1 MNEFPERVTLC
12 EDGAYRWSYEMDM
25 WHNRYLLK
33 LVIKVLSLVLG
44 IPLVFVAAM
53 VLKNALPLLRQGVRG
68 EQLMHLIDGDLLS
81 LGIIAAIFAGCLL
94 LTLLIYAICALVKGG
109 VYRLC
114 FAMNEEGVVLVRST
128 ASQNTLDA
136 LSAIASVADLFS
148 SRPSNTASTIRTA
161 NASGKTAFS
170 LVRHVRQHPEWDVL
184 DLREWFG
191 MNQIY
196 VRPEDYG
203 FVRDFILAHVRES
216 ARG

>member
-1 MNEFPERVTLC
+1 MNEFTDRVTLG
-12 EDGAYRWSYEMDM
+12 EDGVYRWAYDMDM

-33 LVIKVLSLVLG
+33 LVMKVLSLVLG
-44 IPLVFVAAM
+44 IPLLFLAAM
-53 VLKNALPLLRQGVRG
+53 ALKSAVPLLRSGLPG
-68 EQLMHLIDGDLLS
+68 EQLTLSIRGDLLA
-81 LGIIAAIFAGCLL
+81 LEIMAAIFAGCLL
-94 LTLLIYAICALVKGG
+94 LTLLIYAICAFVKGG
-109 VYRLC
+109 TYRLR
-114 FAMNEEGVVLVRST
+114 FAMDEEGVDLVRSA

-136 LSAIASVADLFS
+136 LSAIAFIAELFS
-148 SRPSNTASTIRTA
+148 SKPLNTATTIRTA

-170 LVRHVRQHPEWDVL
+170 LVRRVRQHPECDVI

-216 ARG
+216 ARR